1 MAQILEHEMPY
12 TVKQLAKLSGVS
24 DRTLRYY
31 DEIGLLKPSHVGENQ
46 YRYYKKEQLLKL
58 QQILFFR
65 ELDFSLAKINEI
77 LESDDF
83 NKIEAL
89 VSNRKSLLKKME
101 NIKQLINTIDTTIAH
116 LRGNII
122 MQDKDLYKGFDATK
136 QKAYEEYLIQ
146 RGLSRDEIDESWRNV
161 SKLSSTERKQLHE
174 ECLDIT
180 KSFAMAIDNKH
191 AVDSET
197 VQNLIRRH
205 YDWVCHYWQPTK
217 ETYIALGKM
226 YFEHNE
232 FNDFYNQYH
241 PEMVRFLSNAMT
253 VFAEINLE

>member
-1 MAQILEHEMPY
+1 MTY
-12 TVKQLAKLSGVS
+12 TVKKLAKLSGVS

-31 DEIGLLKPSHVGENQ
+31 DEIGLLRPSHVGENQ
-46 YRYYKKEQLLKL
+46 YRYYEKEQLLKL

-65 ELDFSLAKINEI
+65 ELDFSLDEISEI

-101 NIKQLINTIDTTIAH
+101 NIEQLIDTIDTTVAH

-122 MQDKDLYKGFDATK
+122 MNDKDLYKGFDATK

-146 RGLSRDEIDESWRNV
+146 RGLSRDVIDESWRNV
-161 SKLSSTERKQLHE
+161 SKLSSVQKKQLHE
-174 ECLDIT
+174 ICIDIT
-180 KSFAMAIDNKH
+180 KSLAMAIDNKH
-191 AVDSET
+191 EVGSET
-197 VQNLIRRH
+197 VQNLIQRH

-217 ETYIALGKM
+217 ETYIALGEM
-226 YFEHNE
+226 YNEHNE
-232 FNDFYNQYH
+232 FNEFYNQYH
-241 PEMVRFLSNAMT
+241 PEMVRFLSDAMT
-253 VFAEINLE
+253 VFAKRNLQ